1 VSARASGDRRRG
13 ALQVAAV
20 LAALAPLAALL
31 VRFLRD
37 DLGANPIE
45 EISHVTGTWTLR
57 FLLLSLAVTPA
68 RRLLR
73 VPALAPLRR
82 SLGLAAFGWA
92 SLHFTT
98 YVGLDLALDWHAALE
113 DLRER
118 RFVMA
123 GFAAYCCLVPLALTS
138 TRRAQRRLG
147 RRWQR
152 LHRVVYLSAA
162 LAIVHYLWLVK
173 ADLRPPLVYAAIL
186 AVLLILRLR
195 GPLRVAC

>member
-1 VSARASGDRRRG
+1 
-13 ALQVAAV
+13 V

-31 VRFLRD
+31 ARFLRD

-73 VPALAPLRR
+73 VPAPAPLRR